1 MGHDSHDHGHEKTNP
16 HAIQEADNQLPL
28 RIRSI
33 DFIKHNPNI
42 FHVGLGDVSTG
53 LEILGGNA
61 FLASAFAGASFGWWY
76 FGTKARI
83 NPVSF
88 YANIMLSFSRIFLGG
103 VVGGFFG
110 YLRFGDRQRL
120 HNAWVSERLRRRYPE
135 SMTLDKHDLWR
146 FKGVK
151 PTHTYYKWT

>member
-1 MGHDSHDHGHEKTNP
+1 MGHDHHGHGHEKTNP
-16 HAIQEADNQLPL
+16 HAVQEADKDLPL

-33 DFIKHNPNI
+33 DFIKHNPNL
-42 FHVGLGDVSTG
+42 FHVPLSNLSAGY
-53 LEILGGNA
+53 EILGGNA
-61 FLASAFAGASFGWWY
+61 WLASTVTGVAFGWWY

-88 YANIMLSFSRIFLGG
+88 YANIMLSFSRMFVGG
-103 VVGGFFG
+103 VVGGWVG

-120 HNAWVSERLRRRYPE
+120 HNAWVAERLRRRYPE
-135 SMTLDKHDLWR
+135 SMEIDKTDLWR

-151 PTHTYYKWT
+151 PGHAYYKWT